1 MSPFKPSLAS
11 VALLCG
17 MTSLPAVAAST
28 AASSASDSVGTS
40 VGSASGSFEKSS
52 TSSTTTTA
60 AAEGDYRIVEV
71 TAVAERPGTV
81 RMKLQAVLDRDVHR
95 NADPE
100 FFLYLPQA
108 AVDQGRLAA
117 DVIVT
122 ARSRPYG
129 TEFAHGQ
136 TRQAFYLVLND
147 DWYRELRANRVVL

>member
-40 VGSASGSFEKSS
+40 VGSVSGSFEKSS

-71 TAVAERPGTV
+71 TTVAERPGTV

-136 TRQAFYLVLND
+136 TRQAFYLVLSD